1 VADGP
6 KSPQQQPIEH
16 IEALEDEGQED
27 LLNRLN
33 TTVPHSARI
42 WNYLLGGKDNFQ
54 VDRQAGDMVS
64 QVFPG
69 MVTMTRQ
76 SRQML
81 VRVVRYLADEA
92 GIRQYLD
99 VGTGLPTANNTHE
112 VAQQSAKESRI
123 VYVDNDPM
131 VLIHAR
137 ALLTSTPD
145 GACDYL
151 DADVRDPET
160 ILREAARTLDFSQPT
175 ALMLMGILGLVEDYD
190 QARSVVRELLDALPS
205 GSYLALYDGADT
217 DPAYVEAIARN
228 NARGVAAPYTPRS
241 PEQISGYFDGLEI
254 VAPGVVTVSQWR
266 PDAQTGPVEVACFG
280 GVGRKP

>member
-6 KSPQQQPIEH
+6 ESPQHQPIEH

-33 TTVPHSARI
+33 TSVPHSARI

-81 VRVVRYLADEA
+81 VRVVRYLAAEA

-137 ALLTSTPD
+137 ALLTSTPE

-160 ILREAARTLDFSQPT
+160 ILHEAARTLDFSRPT

-190 QARSVVRELLDALPS
+190 QARSVVRELLAALPS

-217 DPAYVEAIARN
+217 DPAYVDAIARN

-241 PEQISGYFDGLEI
+241 PEQISGYFDGLDI
-254 VAPGVVTVSQWR
+254 MPPGVVTVSRWR
-266 PDAQTGPVEVACFG
+266 PDAETGATEVACFG